1 MDEKLI
7 NTYVNALASQM
18 NDLNLENILLKSK
31 LAIANEKIAEY
42 ENAQEAEAPQLSEFV
57 EADVE
62 HNKAKK
68 K

>member
-7 NTYVNALASQM
+7 NTYVNALASQL

-31 LAIANEKIAEY
+31 LAIANEKLAEY
-42 ENAQEAEAPQLSEFV
+42 DNAQVEPQQSEFV

>member
-42 ENAQEAEAPQLSEFV
+42 ENAQVEPQQRKFV